1 MSNANA
7 YIALG
12 SNIGDRRA
20 AIESAL
26 SALDEMNGMAVVAVS
41 NLIETA
47 PQGPVDQPRYFNAAA
62 ALSTALEPRG
72 LLEAM
77 AAIEAAHGRDRR
89 REQRW
94 GPRLIDLD
102 LLLYEDRVIDRPGL
116 TVPHPRMHL
125 RTFVLGPL
133 AQVAPLVVHPVLG
146 VTIECL
152 RDRLASRSSTEYH
165 PTATCSQE

>member
-1 MSNANA
+1 MSKANA

-20 AIESAL
+20 EIESAL
-26 SALDEMNGMAVVAVS
+26 SALDEMNGVVVVAVS
-41 NLIETA
+41 DLIETA
-47 PQGPVDQPRYFNAAA
+47 PQGPVGQPRYFNAAA
-62 ALSTALEPRG
+62 ALSTALEPHR

-77 AAIEAAHGRDRR
+77 AAVEAAHGRDRR

-102 LLLYEDRVIDRPGL
+102 LLLYEDRVIDSPGL

-133 AQVAPLVVHPVLG
+133 AQVAPSVVHPVLG

-152 RDRLASRSSTEYH
+152 RDRLASRSSTEYQ
-165 PTATCSQE
+165 PTAACSGE

>member
-26 SALDEMNGMAVVAVS
+26 SALDEMNGMAVIAVS
-41 NLIETA
+41 DLIETVS
-47 PQGPVDQPRYFNAAA
+47 QGPVDQPRYFNAAA
-62 ALSTALEPRG
+62 AMSTALEPRE

-77 AAIEAAHGRDRR
+77 VAIEAAHGRDRR

-94 GPRLIDLD
+94 GPRL
-102 LLLYEDRVIDRPGL
+102 
-116 TVPHPRMHL
+116 
-125 RTFVLGPL
+125 
-133 AQVAPLVVHPVLG
+133 
-146 VTIECL
+146 
-152 RDRLASRSSTEYH
+152 
-165 PTATCSQE
+165 